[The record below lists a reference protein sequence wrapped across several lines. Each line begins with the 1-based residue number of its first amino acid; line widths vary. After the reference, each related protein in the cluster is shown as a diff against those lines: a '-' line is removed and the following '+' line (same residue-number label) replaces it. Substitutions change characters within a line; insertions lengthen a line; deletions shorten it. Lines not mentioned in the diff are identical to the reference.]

1 MTCIDFS
8 DSDSQGSELDQR
20 TVNFLDSINTLVVT
34 GGKRESLRLDSES
47 VYEPEIPVFDQGNA
61 IAADLD
67 SVSHST
73 VSTQSTLISQGDDD
87 SSYGLIINSHSIVF
101 TVSCQHLRRTKRI
114 TQQFLALI
122 SLNRL
127 LSVNRIRVIL
137 LLFIV
142 SLAQLVMKILFLL
155 FLIHQEQV
163 LISFYYQYSTHHE
176 YVDVRLK
183 LQFK

>member
-34 GGKRESLRLDSES
+34 EGKRESLRLDSES
-47 VYEPEIPVFDQGNA
+47 VSEPEIPVFDQGTA

-87 SSYGLIINSHSIVF
+87 SSYGFDHSLI
-101 TVSCQHLRRTKRI
+101 L
-114 TQQFLALI
+114 
-122 SLNRL
+122 
-127 LSVNRIRVIL
+127 
-137 LLFIV
+137 
-142 SLAQLVMKILFLL
+142 
-155 FLIHQEQV
+155 
-163 LISFYYQYSTHHE
+163 
-176 YVDVRLK
+176 
-183 LQFK
+183 